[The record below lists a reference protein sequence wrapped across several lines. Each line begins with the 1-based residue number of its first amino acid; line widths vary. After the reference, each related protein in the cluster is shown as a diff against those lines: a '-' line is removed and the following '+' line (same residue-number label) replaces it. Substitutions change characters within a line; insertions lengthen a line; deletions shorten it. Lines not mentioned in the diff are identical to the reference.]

1 MVKRRYC
8 TIIILTEI
16 PGPNSKGLKSLRS
29 SAVGEDQATLTV
41 NNLIKIKTEM
51 KPYGLFLP
59 QKGVGGLHT

>member
-16 PGPNSKGLKSLRS
+16 PGPNRKGLKSLRS

-41 NNLIKIKTEM
+41 KKLIKIKDRNETLWTFS
-51 KPYGLFLP
+51 PP
-59 QKGVGGLHT
+59 KGVGGLHT